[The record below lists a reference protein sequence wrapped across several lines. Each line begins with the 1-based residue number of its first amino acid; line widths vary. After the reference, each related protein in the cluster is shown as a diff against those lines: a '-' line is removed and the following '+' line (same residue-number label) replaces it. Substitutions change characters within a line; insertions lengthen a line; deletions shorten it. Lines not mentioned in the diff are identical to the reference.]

1 MAATFDTSRLGEPV
15 PIEKIGRELK
25 KLWDTGDAAPTRA
38 SLMNFAIYCRSLEAM
53 QENTELIAQF
63 TRHHACRALLIC
75 VLRNAPEPHAS
86 AWINAH
92 CHLSRAGAKQV
103 CCEQVS
109 FLLEGEI
116 KGRLT
121 NIVFSNLDSDLPL
134 YFWWQGDLSENLN
147 PHLWSWID
155 RLIVDSRCWKDPKA
169 QLARLRASLAE
180 TKARLTLRDLNW
192 TRSLYCR
199 QALSQIFDHPE
210 NLPHLHEIT
219 KVTIAAPAGNRSTVL
234 LLLGWL
240 ATQLRWTLQSAT
252 PLLFTAPSGRE
263 VAVDLQSV
271 EADGLTGLT
280 LTSARAS
287 FTLHRDT
294 GSHYLH
300 AELNLPDGHHYHH
313 LFPSGPETTLDLL
326 DEEMSRAGTGSLYL
340 RAVSIIE
347 PLL

>member
-1 MAATFDTSRLGEPV
+1 MPLDTSRLGEPV
-15 PIEKIGRELK
+15 AIDKISHELK
-25 KLWDTGDAAPTRA
+25 KLWNTGDSAPTRA
-38 SLMNFAIYCRSLEAM
+38 SLMNFAIYCRSLEAL
-53 QENTELIAQF
+53 QENTELIAEF
-63 TRHHACRALLIC
+63 TRHHACRALLVC
-75 VLRNAPEPHAS
+75 VLRDAPEPHAS
-86 AWINAH
+86 AWVNAH

-155 RLIVDSRCWKDPKA
+155 RLIVDSLCWKDPKA
-169 QLARLRASLAE
+169 QLVRLRASLAE

-192 TRSLYCR
+192 TRSLYMR

-210 NLPHLHEIT
+210 NLPHLRDLT
-219 KVTIAAPAGNRSTVL
+219 QVTITAPEANRTTAL

-240 ATQLRWTLQSAT
+240 ATQLGWTLKSVATLQFTDDRNREIMIDMQSAPGKALIGVSLT
-252 PLLFTAPSGRE
+252 CA
-263 VAVDLQSV
+263 
-271 EADGLTGLT
+271 EATF
-280 LTSARAS
+280 A
-287 FTLHRDT
+287 LHRDT
-294 GSHYLH
+294 DSHYLH
-300 AELNLPDGHHYHH
+300 AELNLPGDHRYHH
-313 LFPSGPETTLDLL
+313 LFPSGPDTIVDLL
-326 DEEMSRAGTGSLYL
+326 DEEMSRASTDRIYL
-340 RAVSIIE
+340 RAVKIIE

>member
-1 MAATFDTSRLGEPV
+1 MPATIDTSRLGEPV
-15 PIEKIGRELK
+15 AIDKIGHELK
-25 KLWDTGDAAPTRA
+25 KLWDTGDSAPTRA
-38 SLMNFAIYCRSLEAM
+38 SLMNFAIYCRSTEALA
-53 QENTELIAQF
+53 ENTELIAEF
-63 TRHHACRALLIC
+63 TRSHACRALLIC
-75 VLRNAPEPHAS
+75 VVRDAPEPHAS

-116 KGRLT
+116 RGRLT

-155 RLIVDSRCWKDPKA
+155 RLIVDSLCWKDPKA
-169 QLARLRASLAE
+169 QLVRLRASLAE

-210 NLPHLHEIT
+210 NLPHLRELTQVAIT
-219 KVTIAAPAGNRSTVL
+219 APPASRSTVL

-240 ATQLRWTLQSAT
+240 ATQLGWTLTGET
-252 PLLFTAPSGRE
+252 PLIFTDDRNRE
-263 VAVDLQSV
+263 IAIDLQTCKGD
-271 EADGLTGLT
+271 ALTGIT
-280 LTSARAS
+280 LASAEAS
-287 FTLHRDT
+287 FALHRDP

-300 AELNLPDGHHYHH
+300 ANLNLPGGHRYHH
-313 LFPSGPETTLDLL
+313 LFPSGPDTIVDLL
-326 DEEMSRAGTGSLYL
+326 DEEMSRASTDRIYL
-340 RAVSIIE
+340 RAVKIIE

>member
-1 MAATFDTSRLGEPV
+1 MPATFDPSRLGTPV
-15 PIEKIGRELK
+15 EIGQIGRELK
-25 KLWDTGDAAPTRA
+25 NLWDTGDSAPTRA
-38 SLMNFAIYCRSLEAM
+38 SLMNFAIYCRSTEALA
-53 QENTELIAQF
+53 ENTELVAEF
-63 TRHHACRALLIC
+63 TRNHACRALIVC
-75 VLRNAPEPHAS
+75 VLRDAPEPRAS

-103 CCEQVS
+103 CCEQIS
-109 FLLEGEI
+109 FLLEGKI

-155 RLIVDSRCWKDPKA
+155 RLIVDSLCWHNPKA
-169 QLARLRASLAE
+169 QFERLRASLSA

-192 TRSLYCR
+192 TRSLYLR

-210 NLPHLHEIT
+210 NLPHLREVTQFAIT
-219 KVTIAAPAGNRSTVL
+219 SSPEHRSTAL

-240 ATQLRWTLQSAT
+240 AAQLGWDWKS
-252 PLLFTAPSGRE
+252 TAPIVFTDAQGKEISAELRE
-263 VAVDLQSV
+263 AEGATLS
-271 EADGLTGLT
+271 GLT
-280 LTSARAS
+280 LASANARFA
-287 FTLHRDT
+287 LHRDP

-300 AELNLPDGHHYHH
+300 AALDLPGGHRYHH
-313 LFPSGPETTLDLL
+313 VFPAGPDEIVDLL
-326 DEEMSRAGTGSLYL
+326 DEEISRASTDRIYL
-340 RAVSIIE
+340 RALTVIA

>member
-1 MAATFDTSRLGEPV
+1 MPATLDTSRLGQPV
-15 PIEKIGRELK
+15 DIGQISRELK
-25 KLWDTGDAAPTRA
+25 KLWDTGESAPTRA
-38 SLMNFAIYCRSLEAM
+38 SLINFAVYCRSLEAM

-75 VLRNAPEPHAS
+75 VLRDAPEPRAS

-103 CCEQVS
+103 CCEQIS

-134 YFWWQGDLSENLN
+134 TFWWQGDLSENLN

-155 RLIVDSRCWKDPKA
+155 RLIVDSLCWHEPKA
-169 QLARLRASLAE
+169 QFERLRASLAE

-192 TRSLYCR
+192 TRSLYLR

-210 NLPHLHEIT
+210 NLPHLRAINRVAIT
-219 KVTIAAPAGNRSTVL
+219 YASGHKSTAL

-240 ATQLRWTLQSAT
+240 ATQLSWVMKS
-252 PLLFTAPSGRE
+252 TAPIQFTDASGLEISAELRE
-263 VAVDLQSV
+263 SAGAAVS
-271 EADGLTGLT
+271 ELT
-280 LTSARAS
+280 LTSADAE
-287 FTLHRDT
+287 FALHRDPE
-294 GSHYLH
+294 SHYVRADLH
-300 AELNLPDGHHYHH
+300 LPGGHHYHH
-313 LFPSGPETTLDLL
+313 IFPAGPDSIIDLL
-326 DEEMSRAGTGSLYL
+326 NEEVGRASTDRIYL
-340 RAVSIIE
+340 RALTIIA

>member
-1 MAATFDTSRLGEPV
+1 MPATLDTSRLGEPV
-15 PIEKIGRELK
+15 AIGEIGRALK
-25 KLWDTGDAAPTRA
+25 NLWDTGDSAPTRA
-38 SLMNFAIYCRSLEAM
+38 SLMNFAVYCRSREALA
-53 QENTELIAQF
+53 ENTELISQF

-75 VLRNAPEPHAS
+75 VVRDAPEPKAS

-103 CCEQVS
+103 CCEQIS

-134 YFWWQGDLSENLN
+134 YFFWQGDVSENLN

-155 RLIVDSRCWKDPKA
+155 RLIVDSLCWKDRKA
-169 QLARLRASLAE
+169 QFQRLRASFAE

-192 TRSLYCR
+192 TRSLYFR

-210 NLPHLHEIT
+210 NLPHLRDVTQVSIT
-219 KVTIAAPAGNRSTVL
+219 AAKANRSTAL

-240 ATQLRWTLQSAT
+240 ATQLGWTLESTEPTVFAGKDKRKVT
-252 PLLFTAPSGRE
+252 AELLEAEGDALIGLR
-263 VAVDLQSV
+263 VACPH
-271 EADGLTGLT
+271 
-280 LTSARAS
+280 AS
-287 FTLHRDT
+287 FSLHRDP

-300 AELNLPDGHHYHH
+300 AELNLPDGRQYHH
-313 LFPSGPETTLDLL
+313 IFPAGPDTIFDLL
-326 DEEMSRAGTGSLYL
+326 DEEMSRASTDRIYL
-340 RAVSIIE
+340 RVLTCIE
-347 PLL
+347 KLL

>member
-1 MAATFDTSRLGEPV
+1 MPATFDTSRLGEPV
-15 PIEKIGRELK
+15 AIGQIGRELK
-25 KLWDTGDAAPTRA
+25 KLWDTGDSAPTRA
-38 SLMNFAIYCRSLEAM
+38 SLMNFAIYCRSLEALA
-53 QENTELIAQF
+53 ENTELISQF

-75 VLRNAPEPHAS
+75 VVRDAPEPRAS

-155 RLIVDSRCWKDPKA
+155 RLIVDSLCWRDPKA
-169 QLARLRASLAE
+169 QITRLRASLAE

-192 TRSLYCR
+192 TRSLYLR

-210 NLPHLHEIT
+210 NLPHLRDLT
-219 KVTIAAPAGNRSTVL
+219 RVAVTAAPGNRSTAL

-240 ATQLRWTLQSAT
+240 ATQLGWTLKS
-252 PLLFTAPSGRE
+252 TAPIVFSDDHGGEISAELREAPGDTLSGLE
-263 VAVDLQSV
+263 LAC
-271 EADGLTGLT
+271 AH
-280 LTSARAS
+280 AS
-287 FTLHRDT
+287 FQLHRDPS
-294 GSHYLH
+294 SHYLH
-300 AELNLPDGHHYHH
+300 AELSLPDGHQYHH
-313 LFPSGPETTLDLL
+313 LFPAGPDATVDLL
-326 DEEMSRAGTGSLYL
+326 DEEMSRASTDRIYL
-340 RAVSIIE
+340 RVLTGIE